1 MKIFLDTANIEY
13 IRHGVRLGVVTG
25 VTTNPSIVSREGKVN
40 YQKLVQEICSIVP
53 GPVSTEVL
61 SQDTQGMVAEAREI
75 SKWSENIV
83 VKIPASLEGLEA
95 TSVLTSENIKVNFTL
110 CFTLN
115 QALLGATAGAT
126 FVSPFVGRLDDIGE
140 DGMKV
145 VADIVEYLDYYQL
158 PAQVIAA
165 SIRHPQHCLT
175 AAKIGAHIATVPY
188 EVLLQMIRHPLTDI
202 GIERFRND
210 WKKVMGEKGITVK
223 APTKP

>member
-1 MKIFLDTANIEY
+1 MRLFLDTANIEH
-13 IRHGVRLGVVTG
+13 IRHGVRLGVITG
-25 VTTNPSIVSREGKVN
+25 VTTNPSLISQEGKVD
-40 YQKLVQEICSIVP
+40 YQKLVREICSIVP

-61 SQDTQGMVAEAREI
+61 SLDAQGMITEAREI
-75 SKWSENIV
+75 AKWAENIV

-95 TSVLTSENIKVNFTL
+95 TSVLTKENIKVNFTL
-110 CFTLN
+110 CFSLN

-158 PAQVIAA
+158 PTQVIAA

-188 EVLLQMIRHPLTDI
+188 KVLLQMIQHPLTDI
-202 GIERFRND
+202 GIKRFADD
-210 WKKVMGEKGITVK
+210 WNKVMGI
-223 APTKP
+223 